1 MKLKNYYKY
10 YYRLANAY
18 ILKNDY
24 DSAAKYFEE
33 AIKSD
38 ETNIDIMREFVAL
51 LKRDI
56 DKNGNEVIYYLKKI
70 LEIDKNDKEALE
82 DILKLYERIGDYEN
96 LSNYNRIL
104 ENLYKQKSS

>member
-1 MKLKNYYKY
+1 
-10 YYRLANAY
+10 
-18 ILKNDY
+18 
-24 DSAAKYFEE
+24 
-33 AIKSD
+33 
-38 ETNIDIMREFVAL
+38 MREFVAL

-56 DKNGNEVIYYLKKI
+56 DKNGNEVIYYLKKF
-70 LEIDKNDKEALE
+70 LEINKNDKEALE